1 MSLWSDAREH
11 TGHGGPRRRSLDAL
25 ARRGRARGETRRK
38 LNPPVGWGGVLD
50 LLAASIVDH
59 IRLVVVHGARTEQSG
74 DEGSRLGADREE
86 REQAY
91 KG

>member
-1 MSLWSDAREH
+1 M
-11 TGHGGPRRRSLDAL
+11 
-25 ARRGRARGETRRK
+25 
-38 LNPPVGWGGVLD
+38 D

>member
-1 MSLWSDAREH
+1 M
-11 TGHGGPRRRSLDAL
+11 
-25 ARRGRARGETRRK
+25 
-38 LNPPVGWGGVLD
+38 D

-59 IRLVVVHGARTEQSG
+59 IRLVVVNGARTEQSG